1 MSGII
6 REKIA
11 IVGDTHGRIEEIKQ
25 ELKKLSVDHFLYTGD
40 FYGDAKRLAHY
51 LGISFDGVL
60 GNCDPPNP
68 EAQEERV
75 IDWAG
80 KRIFMVH
87 GHQYGVK
94 TSLNRLY
101 YRAAELQANIVLFG
115 HTHMPVAEFIEDILF
130 INPGSPSRPRGGAKP
145 SFALL
150 EFNDNIVRYKI
161 ITL

>member
-1 MSGII
+1 MSEII
-6 REKIA
+6 KEKLA
-11 IVGDTHGRIEEIKQ
+11 ILGDTHGRIEEIKQ
-25 ELKKLSVDHFLYTGD
+25 ELKKLSIKHFLYTGD
-40 FYGDAKRLAHY
+40 FYGDAKRLAHH

-68 EAQEERV
+68 EAQEEIIV
-75 IDWAG
+75 EWAG
-80 KRIFMVH
+80 QKIFIVH

-94 TSLNRLY
+94 ASLNRLY
-101 YRAAELQANIVLFG
+101 YRAKELQANIVLYG
-115 HTHMPVAEFIEDILF
+115 HTHMPMEEIIEDILF

-150 EFNDNIVRYKI
+150 ELTDKGVKHKI